1 MFQIRFAAA
10 KNVRVTVRKIVTI
23 VRETDSRLVNKGMQE
38 STDLTALVRKARTG
52 DKSSMNELAD
62 LAGQRLSVYIQ
73 RIALRQEVTQD
84 IVQESLL
91 EMFKFLD
98 KLEREDRF
106 WPWLR
111 KIAINKLH
119 HHYAREKAH
128 RMGSIS
134 DVEHTIADSERQEGL
149 ADMVGDELRHVVIDS
164 MAGLKPRYR
173 EVLVMRCYEEMDYDQ
188 IAQEIGSTEFSARVL
203 FFRAKNAL
211 AKQLSRRGLG
221 KGALL
226 GALILFGKLTAPSK
240 AAAAQIMVTAAT
252 TKVGWA
258 AATTAVVVSGKAA
271 VVTMTAVAVLATAP
285 AVIFPDNPSSN
296 PIVTDMRGSGSSS
309 SVAGQPI
316 NAFWFFYPEGVNGP
330 VMMRHTRP
338 VDSGPQSVCQWLQN
352 DDANYRYDLG
362 RKIVTIN
369 NYHMWNSDLSVA
381 RLPTDSPQLSGFLTR
396 MDGSAFRFDPISQI
410 EKGTLVIARE
420 EAEGPIRSWST
431 RHINVLNE
439 DYFQCDW
446 PEGVVV
452 IDQRDEMHKI
462 GWTYFQVSGQIGDQP
477 VTGVGTLP
485 LSYSAS
491 RQVTPTLRLQIGNR
505 IQIADGLDG
514 TWWLD
519 RQQKTQTHYLRGSF
533 FEGLARPWMGLHT
546 IDLVRRDAAIRQI
559 EFQTRL
565 SHDRN
570 RSQVMVIRDNHRI
583 VYTIDM
589 TRDWIESI
597 SLATQQP
604 SGEWKDSGLLSF
616 SYEQHLAGVDLG
628 VGARSTQ
635 GRDIAPSP
643 GIQWLIHLAE
653 TGGSK

>member
-1 MFQIRFAAA
+1 
-10 KNVRVTVRKIVTI
+10 
-23 VRETDSRLVNKGMQE
+23 MQE
-38 STDLTALVRKARTG
+38 NTDLTALVRKARTG

-119 HHYAREKAH
+119 HHYAREKSH
-128 RMGSIS
+128 RMASIS
-134 DVEHTIADSERQEGL
+134 DVEHTIADSERQEGF
-149 ADMVGDELRHVVIDS
+149 ADMVGDELRHVVVES

-173 EVLVMRCYEEMDYDQ
+173 EILVMRCYEEMDYDQ

-240 AAAAQIMVTAAT
+240 AAAAQITVTAT
-252 TKVGWA
+252 TMKVGLTA
-258 AATTAVVVSGKAA
+258 AAAAVAVSGKAA
-271 VVTMTAVAVLATAP
+271 VITFTAVAAVTLAP
-285 AVIFPDNPSSN
+285 A
-296 PIVTDMRGSGSSS
+296 IVSTQSMEGKDSAMLIPGSTVSRTI
-309 SVAGQPI
+309 AGQPI
-316 NAFWFFYPEGVNGP
+316 NDYWFFYPEGAGGP
-330 VMMRHTRP
+330 VMMRQTRP
-338 VDSGPQSVCQWLQN
+338 VGSGSQSICQWLQN
-352 DDANYRYDLG
+352 DDANYHYDLS
-362 RKIVTIN
+362 RNEVTIN
-369 NYHMWNSDLSVA
+369 NYHMWDSDLSVA
-381 RLPTDSPQLSGFLTR
+381 RLPTDSPQLSAFLTK
-396 MDGSAFRFDPISQI
+396 MDGKASRFDPVFQI

-420 EAEGPIRSWST
+420 ETVSPTRSWST

-446 PEGVVV
+446 PDGVVV
-452 IDQRDEMHKI
+452 TDKRDDIHKT
-462 GWTYFQVSGQIGDQP
+462 GWTYFQISGHIGDQP
-477 VTGVGTLP
+477 VNGRGRMP
-485 LSYSAS
+485 LIYSAV
-491 RQVTPTLRLQIGNR
+491 REVIPTLRLQIGNR
-505 IQIADGLDG
+505 FQVADGLGG

-519 RQQKTQTHYLRGSF
+519 RLQKVRIDYLPGSF

-546 IDLVRRDAAIRQI
+546 IDIIRRDAAIRQI

-570 RSQVMVIRDNHRI
+570 RSQIMVIHGDLRI
-583 VYTIDM
+583 LYTIDM
-589 TRDWIESI
+589 NRDWIESI
-597 SLATQQP
+597 SLAERQA
-604 SGEWKDSGLLSF
+604 SGEWKDTGLLSF
-616 SYEQHLAGVDLG
+616 TYDQHLPAGDLG
-628 VGARSTQ
+628 LDVRSVQ
-635 GRDIAPSP
+635 GTKIAPSP
-643 GIQWLIHLAE
+643 GIRWLIALAG
-653 TGGSK
+653 TGQDQ